1 MLNLVLHKWNL
12 KIYSTG
18 FNDIRQ
24 FTAGCCFFVVLSLMK
39 GRFLGLTLPGDIVIL
54 LKRRFWDIRHY
65 KL

>member
-1 MLNLVLHKWNL
+1 MLNLVLHKWIL
-12 KIYSTG
+12 KNYST
-18 FNDIRQ
+18 DIQRHP
-24 FTAGCCFFVVLSLMK
+24 AIYCRMLFFVVLSLMK